1 MMKKIYA
8 IVTLT
13 TTLLIINIF
22 LSFYINSDEYY
33 EDNYISQ
40 YYKLKNMP
48 TIIPFDFEES
58 DYDYTDENYF
68 YQNVDEGLN
77 LSPFFNNNNYND
89 SNKPLNY
96 CYSLLS
102 EFIYCLSIEND
113 KNQKCQKLFDE
124 KINDLEKCELINF
137 NYSIRN
143 MKNNIIDFNLPNYEM
158 NNDIEN
164 ENEDESECDNREKCD
179 EFIDFS
185 FENQNITEI
194 KINEIEMPKMN
205 QIVLINDNNEEKI
218 DNSNKD
224 CIEYGLIDDHIIC
237 TKFE

>member
-48 TIIPFDFEES
+48 TIIPFDYEES

-102 EFIYCLSIEND
+102 EFIYCLSIESD

-205 QIVLINDNNEEKI
+205 QIALINDNNEEKI

>member
-48 TIIPFDFEES
+48 TIIPFDYEES

-102 EFIYCLSIEND
+102 EFIYCLSIESD

>member
-102 EFIYCLSIEND
+102 EFIYCLSIESD

-205 QIVLINDNNEEKI
+205 QIALINDNNEEKI

-224 CIEYGLIDDHIIC
+224 CIEYGLIDEHIIC

>member
-1 MMKKIYA
+1 MKKIYA

-102 EFIYCLSIEND
+102 EFIYCLSIESD

-185 FENQNITEI
+185 FENKNITEI

-205 QIVLINDNNEEKI
+205 QIALINDNNEEKI

-224 CIEYGLIDDHIIC
+224 CIEYGLIDEHIIC

>member
-48 TIIPFDFEES
+48 TIIPFDYEES

-102 EFIYCLSIEND
+102 EFIYCLSIESD

-205 QIVLINDNNEEKI
+205 QIALINDNNEEKI

-224 CIEYGLIDDHIIC
+224 CIEYGLIDEHIIC

>member
-48 TIIPFDFEES
+48 TIIPFDYEES

-102 EFIYCLSIEND
+102 EFIYCLSIESD

-185 FENQNITEI
+185 FENKNITEI

-205 QIVLINDNNEEKI
+205 QIALINDNNEEKI

>member
-102 EFIYCLSIEND
+102 EFIYCLSIESD

-185 FENQNITEI
+185 FENKNITEI

-205 QIVLINDNNEEKI
+205 QIALINDNNEEKI

>member
-102 EFIYCLSIEND
+102 EFIYCLSIESD

-205 QIVLINDNNEEKI
+205 QIALINDNNEEKI

>member
-48 TIIPFDFEES
+48 TIIPFDYEES

-102 EFIYCLSIEND
+102 EFIYCLSIESD

-205 QIVLINDNNEEKI
+205 QIALINDNNEETI

>member
-102 EFIYCLSIEND
+102 EFIYCLSIESD

-205 QIVLINDNNEEKI
+205 QIALINDNNEETI

>member
-1 MMKKIYA
+1 MKKIYA

-102 EFIYCLSIEND
+102 EFIYCLSIESD

-185 FENQNITEI
+185 FENKNITEI

-205 QIVLINDNNEEKI
+205 QIALINDNNEETI